1 MLESM
6 PSRPVVFP
14 PTDHGT
20 PYRVKTGDTWGSIAR
35 ADSIDTWWLIEFNFP
50 VVKYAPN
57 FQTMCRQVNWLL
69 RNHVGCTMTTDGMNY
84 RFDSAD
90 TPEVIYIP
98 PRGYVSPRSGH
109 GDLSFSHLIDKA
121 SPVLAP

>member
-1 MLESM
+1 MLESK

-14 PTDHGT
+14 PTDYGT
-20 PYRVKTGDTWGSIAR
+20 PYRVKTGDTWESIAR
-35 ADSIDTWWLIEFNFP
+35 ADFLDTWWLIEFNFP

-69 RNHVGCTMTTDGMNY
+69 RNHVGCKMTTDGMNY

-90 TPEVIYIP
+90 TPGVIYIP
-98 PRGYVSPRSGH
+98 PRAARRGPR
-109 GDLSFSHLIDKA
+109 DLSFTHIMDKA
-121 SPVLAP
+121 SPVLASE